1 MSYTIEQQPSGYW
14 GAYDKVTYRVYDDTN
29 VGDAKYRYVAKI
41 FWKTQVIA
49 TIKVLPNNN
58 DRGIFEISR
67 ILQDQLIEDLPFNID
82 APLTAANM
90 SGDMAV
96 QFYYESAPDADSAPT
111 ESALQVTSQTLRVL
125 AGSFTLRTQNSN
137 QTTTGNFAFNTVSP
151 YLALSNYPSKF
162 SNSTSNVPPTL
173 MQRVRSKDYATMTV
187 MRQNTLQFE
196 LRFLT
201 DSYVQIGSATIWNY
215 TTQIATG
222 DNALHIPAGL
232 QNFADMGISIPAGTA
247 YYVIEYSPSIQ
258 RQMQWFKI
266 EDGCKY
272 EAVRFAWWNKYG
284 GIDYINF
291 YGASKESS
299 KVQRHTYRT
308 YGGNFFTAGTDANDN
323 AVILASDGVRSA
335 GRTEVETTKT
345 ANSGYITED
354 EVPAVMDLVQSPR
367 VWVFQSD
374 AWQAVMIDENQ
385 VTKQTSLID
394 KTINYTIRFTFA
406 KYANSVG

>member
-1 MSYTIEQQPSGYW
+1 
-14 GAYDKVTYRVYDDTN
+14 
-29 VGDAKYRYVAKI
+29 
-41 FWKTQVIA
+41 
-49 TIKVLPNNN
+49 
-58 DRGIFEISR
+58 
-67 ILQDQLIEDLPFNID
+67 
-82 APLTAANM
+82 
-90 SGDMAV
+90 
-96 QFYYESAPDADSAPT
+96 
-111 ESALQVTSQTLRVL
+111 
-125 AGSFTLRTQNSN
+125 
-137 QTTTGNFAFNTVSP
+137 
-151 YLALSNYPSKF
+151 
-162 SNSTSNVPPTL
+162 
-173 MQRVRSKDYATMTV
+173 
-187 MRQNTLQFE
+187 
-196 LRFLT
+196 
-201 DSYVQIGSATIWNY
+201 
-215 TTQIATG
+215 
-222 DNALHIPAGL
+222 
-232 QNFADMGISIPAGTA
+232 
-247 YYVIEYSPSIQ
+247 
-258 RQMQWFKI
+258 MQWFKI